1 VATVSQ
7 PRRPAAALFAVVSL
21 RGLRIVRMAT
31 EPSSRVL
38 AAGLVAW
45 FAFQSFINVGMT
57 VGLMPVIGVPLPFV
71 SYGGFAIF
79 AELLGVALLIRIG
92 RDGARDAVQ

>member
-1 VATVSQ
+1 
-7 PRRPAAALFAVVSL
+7 VSL
-21 RGLRIVRMAT
+21 RGLRIARMAT

-57 VGLMPVIGVPLPFV
+57 VGLMPVTGVPLPFV
-71 SYGGFAIF
+71 SYGGSAIF
-79 AELLGVALLIRIG
+79 AELLGVALLIGIG
-92 RDGARDAVQ
+92 RDSARDAVQ